1 MTSPHEG
8 PQEAPIVP
16 PEPGTIADL
25 FREVLPDVEFVASQ
39 GPVDVMLTIDRKDIP
54 QVLRTAKDDPKL
66 DLKYLRCL
74 LGVDHEDAGLEVV
87 YQLYSFSH
95 DHGVTLKTRLP
106 QDDPRVASAA
116 SVWKGADW
124 LERETAEMF
133 GIVFEGHPNP
143 VPLLLPDDMT
153 DHHPLRKD
161 NPLVQIE
168 EWQGSLLG
176 DEAAKVGHIPAGYE
190 SVAGESGEPKGPSGE
205 NGA

>member
-1 MTSPHEG
+1 MTSSHEG

-16 PEPGTIADL
+16 PEPGTIADI
-25 FREVLPDVEFVASQ
+25 FQEVLPDVEFTATQ
-39 GPVDVMLTIDRKDIP
+39 GAGDVILIIARDDVPR
-54 QVLRTAKDDPKL
+54 VLRSAKDDPRL

-74 LGVDHEDAGLEVV
+74 LGVDHMQGGLEVV
-87 YQLYSFSH
+87 YQLYSFTH
-95 DHGVTLKTRLP
+95 GHGVTIKTRLP
-106 QDDPRVASAA
+106 LDDPRVASAA
-116 SVWKGADW
+116 SIWKGADW

-133 GIVFEGHPNP
+133 GITFEGHPNP

-161 NPLVQIE
+161 NPFAQIE

-190 SVAGESGEPKGPSGE
+190 SIAGPGGEEDGG
-205 NGA
+205 

>member
-16 PEPGTIADL
+16 PEPGSIADL
-25 FREVLPDVEFVASQ
+25 FRAALPDIEFVASQ
-39 GPVDVMLTIDRKDIP
+39 GPIDVMLTVDRKDIP
-54 QVLRTAKDDPKL
+54 RVLRTAKDDTKL

-74 LGVDHEDAGLEVV
+74 LGVDHEDAGLEVI
-87 YQLYSFSH
+87 YQLYSFTHS
-95 DHGVTLKTRLP
+95 HGVTIKTRLP

-116 SVWKGADW
+116 SVWQGADW

-161 NPLVQIE
+161 NPFAQVE
-168 EWQGSLLG
+168 EWQGMRLG
-176 DEAAKVGHIPAGYE
+176 AEAAKVGHIPAGYE
-190 SVAGESGEPKGPSGE
+190 SVAGEGGEESGG
-205 NGA
+205 

>member
-16 PEPGTIADL
+16 PPPGTIADI
-25 FREVLPDVEFVASQ
+25 FQEVLPDVEFTATQ
-39 GPVDVMLTIDRKDIP
+39 GAGDVILIISRDDVPR
-54 QVLRTAKDDPKL
+54 VLRAAKDDPKL

-74 LGVDHEDAGLEVV
+74 LGVDHMEGGLEVV

-95 DHGVTLKTRLP
+95 QHGVTIKTRLP
-106 QDDPRVASAA
+106 LDDPRVASAA

-133 GIVFEGHPNP
+133 GITFEDHPNP
-143 VPLLLPDDMT
+143 VPLLLPEDMT

-161 NPLVQIE
+161 VPFAQVE
-168 EWQGSLLG
+168 VWQGLRLG
-176 DEAAKVGHIPAGYE
+176 DDVANVGHIPTGYE
-190 SVAGESGEPKGPSGE
+190 SVAGKSGGE
-205 NGA
+205 EDGG